1 MEEKAVIKNQIIEGV
16 IWKQLLLFFF
26 PILFGTFFQQLYNT
40 IDTVIVGHFVGK
52 EALACVGGS
61 TSQIVNLTVGFFTA
75 VASGAAVVIAQ
86 FFGANDER
94 SVEESLHT
102 AFAFSII
109 GSIIIT
115 ILGIVL
121 APSLL
126 SWMHTPAELMNDST
140 TYLRIYFAGTLF
152 IFIYNIG
159 SSILRAIGD
168 SKTPLFYLIYCCVI
182 NIILDLVF
190 VVFFKMGVAGVAI
203 ATIISQAISAVMV
216 TVKLMREKGILRLI
230 LKEIRIY
237 PYVLKSQ
244 LRVGIPAGVQSIMYN
259 ITNVIIQAALNTF
272 GTDTV
277 AAWSVYGKLDALFW
291 MMSGAF
297 GIAITTF
304 VGQNYGAGKTDRV
317 LKSTRVCLAIDGTAS
332 LTLTLFLIFF
342 RGILFRIFTNDPAVI
357 QIGSDMLFLIA
368 PWYLSFIFIEV
379 LSGALRGIGDVII
392 PTLIT
397 LIGVCAL
404 RIIWIIGALNIH
416 PTVEAIIFSYPVTW
430 LSTAVLFIVYYIYRV
445 HKLKKKALYQCM

>member
-1 MEEKAVIKNQIIEGV
+1 MKEKAVIKNQIIEGV

-61 TSQIVNLTVGFFTA
+61 TAQIVNLTVGFFTA

-86 FFGANDER
+86 FFGASDER

-102 AFAFSII
+102 AYAFSII

-115 ILGIVL
+115 ILGIAL
-121 APSLL
+121 APSML
-126 SWMHTPAELMNDST
+126 SLMHTPAELMNDSI

-168 SKTPLFYLIYCCVI
+168 SKTPLFYLIYCCII

-203 ATIISQAISAVMV
+203 ATIISQAISAIMV

-230 LKEIRIY
+230 LREIRIY
-237 PYVLKSQ
+237 PSVLKSQ
-244 LRVGIPAGVQSIMYN
+244 LRVGIPAGIQSIMYN

-317 LKSTRVCLAIDGTAS
+317 LKSTRVCLLIDGTAS
-332 LTLTLFLIFF
+332 LALTLFLIFF
-342 RGILFRIFTNDPAVI
+342 RTILFRIFTNDPAVI

-368 PWYLSFIFIEV
+368 PWYLTFIFIEV

-392 PTLIT
+392 PTIIT
-397 LIGVCAL
+397 LVGVCAL

-430 LSTAVLFIVYYIYRV
+430 LSTAVLFIVYYIFRV
-445 HKLKKKALYQCM
+445 HKLKKKTLCTNM